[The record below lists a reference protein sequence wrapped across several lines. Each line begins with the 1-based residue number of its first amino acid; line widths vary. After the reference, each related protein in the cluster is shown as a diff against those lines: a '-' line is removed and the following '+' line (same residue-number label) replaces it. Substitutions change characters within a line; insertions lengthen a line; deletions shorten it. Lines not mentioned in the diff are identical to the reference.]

1 MASSKG
7 KLFQVVVTSAV
18 SGCVCIRAHPG
29 LEQREDDSFNSILCL
44 ATFQRLIGFYCPFPT
59 YERYLESSYSPMVTG
74 LTNMYIQ
81 KGNQKCHLC
90 SPESHNSIQ
99 EPSGHAVWC
108 SEVNY
113 CGVKVACVL
122 HSLPKQAMGHALAKR
137 LGQLAK
143 EEVELWEMEV
153 NSWDWKEK

>member
-74 LTNMYIQ
+74 LTNTCIFK
-81 KGNQKCHLC
+81 KGTKNAISAHQSHTTVFR
-90 SPESHNSIQ
+90 SPLVTQSD
-99 EPSGHAVWC
+99 AVR
-108 SEVNY
+108 STT
-113 CGVKVACVL
+113 
-122 HSLPKQAMGHALAKR
+122 
-137 LGQLAK
+137 
-143 EEVELWEMEV
+143 VE
-153 NSWDWKEK
+153 